1 MTAGRKKEDAE
12 EMTRRDLDREKGR
25 EDRILEKIKTVVL
38 AVLFLLMIALS
49 VSYMAGTQRSVFRQ
63 KNALPSGVLGA
74 LKGVDGSVLDTGLD
88 GGCILPETIAFRLG
102 EEPDDTD
109 ESEETG
115 EDNEE
120 KSDGAVQAAAPIDSG
135 MIYGCFGNCARL
147 YSAVLP
153 VISEVLG
160 EGYRGEKQT
169 AADAE
174 ELIGRLREQPF
185 LCVCYGS
192 EFPSAVLTAISSA
205 DGGFHSA
212 GGEIGLV
219 RELYVFEDGGRL
231 CAAAFASDLSLTLYS
246 RTGNGAPGN
255 GSGGWAEVRSLLVSV
270 SDDPELLRCSFPNG
284 DGLCPVR
291 PLPATEEGDEYGGAA
306 FESVGAVSTLFSAW
320 ERESE
325 LSDALL
331 RFFGF
336 VPESVSFY
344 RESDQSTVYV
354 GQHGKLRIGV
364 DGTVSFSASAAG
376 GISLSSFIGGT
387 GEDGEPSVLTMLR
400 AAGVLRN
407 EFLSAGAELCGG
419 EGGLLLRSFSVG
431 ENGSAE
437 IVYDYYFGG
446 VRVSLSGG
454 ADALVLKMTDGKLS
468 GLVFRSL
475 SLTGTGTEEAMV
487 PIDWV
492 VRKNGTFEGRLSVVY
507 ASGALSGAESE
518 NGGIKYSAEWYS
530 EKAQRNG
537 GGVG

>member
-25 EDRILEKIKTVVL
+25 EDRIIEKIKTVVL

-120 KSDGAVQAAAPIDSG
+120 KTDGAVQAAAPIDSG

-212 GGEIGLV
+212 GE
-219 RELYVFEDGGRL
+219 
-231 CAAAFASDLSLTLYS
+231 
-246 RTGNGAPGN
+246 
-255 GSGGWAEVRSLLVSV
+255 RSV
-270 SDDPELLRCSFPNG
+270 
-284 DGLCPVR
+284 
-291 PLPATEEGDEYGGAA
+291 
-306 FESVGAVSTLFSAW
+306 W
-320 ERESE
+320 
-325 LSDALL
+325 
-331 RFFGF
+331 
-336 VPESVSFY
+336 
-344 RESDQSTVYV
+344 
-354 GQHGKLRIGV
+354 
-364 DGTVSFSASAAG
+364 
-376 GISLSSFIGGT
+376 
-387 GEDGEPSVLTMLR
+387 
-400 AAGVLRN
+400 
-407 EFLSAGAELCGG
+407 
-419 EGGLLLRSFSVG
+419 
-431 ENGSAE
+431 
-437 IVYDYYFGG
+437 
-446 VRVSLSGG
+446 
-454 ADALVLKMTDGKLS
+454 
-468 GLVFRSL
+468 
-475 SLTGTGTEEAMV
+475 
-487 PIDWV
+487 
-492 VRKNGTFEGRLSVVY
+492 
-507 ASGALSGAESE
+507 
-518 NGGIKYSAEWYS
+518 
-530 EKAQRNG
+530 
-537 GGVG
+537 